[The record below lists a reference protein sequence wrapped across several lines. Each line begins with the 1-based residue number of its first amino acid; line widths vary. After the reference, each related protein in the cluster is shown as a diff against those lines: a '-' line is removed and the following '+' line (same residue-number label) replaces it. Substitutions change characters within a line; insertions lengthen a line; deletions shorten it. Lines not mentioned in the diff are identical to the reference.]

1 MRKLLPY
8 EHQLIESL
16 GVTKEEYLEFVA
28 IQQEY
33 KDPKVGTALDA
44 RAEVTTTTAVVLTIV
59 GAIFQVASALLFKPE
74 LPEARTGRRQRQ
86 QRFAPSFGFN
96 SAQELGRYGDPVNLV
111 YTRSGDDFN
120 PNGGVRVGG
129 ALVWS
134 SIENRGS
141 TQFMRLQMV
150 LGASEIKRIDPDKIA
165 FGQLALSTLNPGLAW
180 VFYKNGAGTHK
191 SLRFSDKI
199 SGDLDLFPSELKGTN
214 SSHVCKIRGK
224 ETLGFSQA
232 YSPTASTS
240 LGVFDAIPVNVTTF
254 TRNDKGREKDA
265 PVGITVEGG
274 SWGSSNNFFGVGDIV
289 KIRFQDSGYKPSEA
303 DEEALQIGVD
313 IRSQGVEALDFG
325 SSYMLGAATFRL
337 INLSGR
343 DIYEGDVVAEFE
355 CVEGGRRPSASY
367 GTIEP
372 TKRLN
377 LKSSRED
384 LQAAAD
390 ILADDDEEDSVNVK
404 VKFANGN
411 INVNYS
417 GNETV
422 SWTDILNKKRTYSFP
437 RGGSIEFTKSERA
450 TFLAD
455 ERPTLKTA
463 DVKKEYTNQIKT
475 LAEELDDVREGAF
488 DSTGTLEEYIEFY
501 IDADRGLQ
509 NYIKADAAIKDFF
522 KIKSDH
528 PYFTEP
534 TLGMLTAD
542 IQAIR
547 KQGAK
552 AKVNQKESVP
562 DPIKSSA
569 LIGDPSNISKKRRR
583 FLNQDTTI
591 SIEQETE
598 AQISELRDQRAARR
612 ELIKQ
617 LNRRIFIRIY
627 KNFVGAFTSE
637 FSGEVYISG
646 IRDMRDQREDLPGT
660 EKIDDKKG
668 IKAIRQAFRTVI
680 QGKRQDLR
688 AINAVIDDWENYVSS
703 LDNNFFVKCLVKSE
717 SATYE
722 TISPCDSVRFSIKG
736 RLFRRISGRDKKY
749 ADEKAPKEYSYNDNG
764 VKGRMT
770 FFSVKYKTDVDANYR
785 TFPVIFVLRHG
796 TESDFYAQLNF
807 KEDLNQR
814 ARYSFKFSPV
824 FDVSAETKTN
834 GQSQF
839 GFIESGGTARSISD
853 AGVTF
858 SWEGTSGSTF
868 YSWGVPKLP
877 ERGPKLVNEWDMFS
891 VNTDTQTQF
900 SHESGP
906 ELAITAVTEQQKD
919 ASYTDKYKDLS
930 MLAIAVNA
938 GRGIQDLRNVT
949 AFVTQGKK
957 SYRVGNLSEPAN
969 DSTCFAPDI
978 FVDTVLDPVHG
989 VGKYT
994 DSSALDQD
1002 SLVLAKSFC
1011 KNNNLPVKSGNPI
1024 KLCMDGVIADAS
1036 SWRSF
1041 WVENAPF
1048 SLLELARKNG
1058 ADTLVPAIPVNSSGA
1073 AADAN
1078 GLPVPLEVSA
1088 LFTPGNILE
1097 GSYKEE
1103 FLDYGSSTKELIA
1116 SVIYRDQSKSEVF
1129 STNQSVQVKSKNVDE
1144 NEALRQTF
1152 DASQFVTQKEQA
1164 ILFGKLLVNQ
1174 RRLIEK
1180 AIEFKTFPSEAAIEP
1195 GAFIY
1200 VDVGMKQ
1207 WDSYSTGI
1215 VMEGGA
1221 LNVPIQDR
1229 IANGTYSFLFYDP
1242 NTGDVDSSSHT
1253 VTNDVAA
1260 GISAANI
1267 GRMFVMGASK
1277 PNKRVYRVSEVAIE
1291 EGGEISVKA
1300 VEYPCFED
1308 GGQTRASIADF
1319 RSSNFEVS

>member
-1 MRKLLPY
+1 M
-8 EHQLIESL
+8 
-16 GVTKEEYLEFVA
+16 
-28 IQQEY
+28 
-33 KDPKVGTALDA
+33 
-44 RAEVTTTTAVVLTIV
+44 
-59 GAIFQVASALLFKPE
+59 
-74 LPEARTGRRQRQ
+74 
-86 QRFAPSFGFN
+86 
-96 SAQELGRYGDPVNLV
+96 
-111 YTRSGDDFN
+111 
-120 PNGGVRVGG
+120 
-129 ALVWS
+129 
-134 SIENRGS
+134 
-141 TQFMRLQMV
+141 
-150 LGASEIKRIDPDKIA
+150 
-165 FGQLALSTLNPGLAW
+165 
-180 VFYKNGAGTHK
+180 
-191 SLRFSDKI
+191 
-199 SGDLDLFPSELKGTN
+199 
-214 SSHVCKIRGK
+214 
-224 ETLGFSQA
+224 
-232 YSPTASTS
+232 
-240 LGVFDAIPVNVTTF
+240 
-254 TRNDKGREKDA
+254 
-265 PVGITVEGG
+265 
-274 SWGSSNNFFGVGDIV
+274 
-289 KIRFQDSGYKPSEA
+289 
-303 DEEALQIGVD
+303 
-313 IRSQGVEALDFG
+313 
-325 SSYMLGAATFRL
+325 
-337 INLSGR
+337 
-343 DIYEGDVVAEFE
+343 
-355 CVEGGRRPSASY
+355 
-367 GTIEP
+367 
-372 TKRLN
+372 
-377 LKSSRED
+377 
-384 LQAAAD
+384 
-390 ILADDDEEDSVNVK
+390 
-404 VKFANGN
+404 
-411 INVNYS
+411 
-417 GNETV
+417 
-422 SWTDILNKKRTYSFP
+422 
-437 RGGSIEFTKSERA
+437 
-450 TFLAD
+450 
-455 ERPTLKTA
+455 
-463 DVKKEYTNQIKT
+463 
-475 LAEELDDVREGAF
+475 REGAF
-488 DSTGTLEEYIEFY
+488 DNVGTLGEYIDFY

-509 NYIKADAAIKDFF
+509 NYIRADAALKDFF

-542 IQAIR
+542 IQAVR

-569 LIGDPSNISKKRRR
+569 LIGDPSNISKKRRK
-583 FLNQDTTI
+583 FLNQDTTV

-598 AQISELRDQRAARR
+598 AQIAELRDKRAARR

-617 LNRRIFIRIY
+617 LNRRVFIRVY
-627 KNFVGAFTSE
+627 KNFVGAFSSEFTSE
-637 FSGEVYISG
+637 VYFSGL
-646 IRDMRDQREDLPGT
+646 RDMRDQREDLPGT
-660 EKIDDKKG
+660 ERVDDKNG
-668 IKAIRQAFRTVI
+668 IKKIRQAFRTVI

-688 AINAVIDDWENYVSS
+688 AINAVLDDWENYVSS

-749 ADEKAPKEYSYNDNG
+749 ADEKAPKEYRYSDNG
-764 VKGRMT
+764 VKGRMA
-770 FFSVKYKTDVDANYR
+770 FFSVKYKTDVDASYR

-807 KEDLNQR
+807 KEDLDQK

-834 GQSQF
+834 GQSLF
-839 GFIESGGTARSISD
+839 GFIESGGEARSVSD

-919 ASYTDKYKDLS
+919 DSYTEKYEDLS

-938 GRGIQDLRNVT
+938 GRGIQDLRNIT

-957 SYRVGNLSEPAN
+957 SYKVGDFSAPAN

-978 FVDTVLDPVHG
+978 FVDTVLDEVHG

-1002 SLVLAKSFC
+1002 SLILAKNFC
-1011 KNNNLPVKSGNPI
+1011 KNNNLPVESGDPI
-1024 KLCMDGVIADAS
+1024 RLCMDGVIADAS

-1041 WVENAPF
+1041 WAENAPF

-1058 ADTLVPAIPVNSSGA
+1058 SDTLVPAIPVDNSGA

-1103 FLDYGSSTKELIA
+1103 FFDYGSATQELIA
-1116 SVIYRDQSKSEVF
+1116 SVIYRDQSKDEVF
-1129 STNQSVQVKSKNVDE
+1129 STNKTIEVRRKGLSDE
-1144 NEALRQTF
+1144 DGLRQTF
-1152 DASQFVTQKEQA
+1152 DASQFITQKQQA

-1174 RRLIEK
+1174 RRHIDK

-1200 VDVGMKQ
+1200 VDIGVKR
-1207 WDSYSTGI
+1207 WDRYSAGI

-1221 LNVPIQDR
+1221 LNVPIQDK
-1229 IANGTYSFLFYDP
+1229 IADGTYSFLFYDP
-1242 NTGDVDSSSHT
+1242 NTGDVSSSSHT
-1253 VTNDVAA
+1253 VTDDVAA
-1260 GISAANI
+1260 GIDAGNI
-1267 GRMFVMGASK
+1267 GRMFVMGASE
-1277 PNKRVYRVSEVAIE
+1277 PNRRVYRVSEVAIE
-1291 EGGEISVKA
+1291 QDGEISVKA

-1308 GGQTRASIADF
+1308 GGETRARIADF
-1319 RSSNFEVS
+1319 RSSNFDVS